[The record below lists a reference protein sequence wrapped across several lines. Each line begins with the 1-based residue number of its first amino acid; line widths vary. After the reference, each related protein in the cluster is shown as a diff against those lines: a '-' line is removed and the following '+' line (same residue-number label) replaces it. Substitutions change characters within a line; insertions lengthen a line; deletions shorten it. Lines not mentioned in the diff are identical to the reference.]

1 METINW
7 RRLALGGSL
16 AGVVLM
22 VLAIASAAFFIG
34 QQALRTRLQELF
46 PPAGR
51 GVALFF
57 FISGF
62 LLLGILMI
70 WWYAAIRPRFGPGPK
85 TAALAAVAVWL
96 IAVAAQIFKSVALN
110 DGSTLPSG
118 PMLPLLYLVMIIV
131 SAEAGASLY
140 NE

>member
-22 VLAIASAAFFIG
+22 VLAIASTALFIG
-34 QQALRTRLQELF
+34 QQALQARLQALL
-46 PPAGR
+46 PPADR
-51 GVALFF
+51 SAALLF

-62 LLLGILMI
+62 LLLGIFMV

-85 TAALAAVAVWL
+85 TAAIAAVAVWL
-96 IAVAAQIFKSVALN
+96 IAVGAQIFKSVAVN

-118 PMLPLLYLVMIIV
+118 PLLPLLYLVVIV
-131 SAEAGASLY
+131 VSTEAGAWLY
-140 NE
+140 ND